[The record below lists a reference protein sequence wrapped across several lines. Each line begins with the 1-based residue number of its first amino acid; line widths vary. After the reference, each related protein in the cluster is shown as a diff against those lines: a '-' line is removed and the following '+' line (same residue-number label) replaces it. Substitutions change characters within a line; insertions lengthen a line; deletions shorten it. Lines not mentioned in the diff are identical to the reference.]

1 MKRADLVR
9 CWFAAALFVI
19 VVLALA
25 RIGVAQDETQT
36 PREAVEEKQPD
47 KAPTF
52 TISPVPNYGGD
63 FGWRSYLTGIG
74 AGSGRSWQIAACNS
88 ILTSRRFFRV
98 SLAEGRT
105 EREDTAA

>member
-1 MKRADLVR
+1 S
-9 CWFAAALFVI
+9 

-63 FGWRSYLTGIG
+63 FGGALISQGIWG
-74 AGSGRSWQIAACNS
+74 GSGRSWQIAACNL
-88 ILTSRRFFRV
+88 ILKLRKFFRV
-98 SLAEGRT
+98 SP
-105 EREDTAA
+105 AAAPTQRGETDRPKRHRA